1 MPAQRSTSGLPTEE
15 AVPGPQ
21 WQRLTDGGPD
31 GALARRRPPSVR
43 QVLARFVAANLG
55 IALLL
60 LAGSLWAGNSAAR
73 RESLADARTT
83 TDLLA
88 ELLIEPNVSD
98 GVLTGDPR
106 ALTALDGVV
115 DGQLRE
121 AAVVRIKIWDADM
134 QVVYSDDRRLIGRTF
149 PLGEEKQDILRTG
162 GVLAELTSL
171 REEENVFERP
181 QEERLLEVY
190 RQIITPAGDR
200 LLLET
205 YFDYRQVT
213 RRQADIWLTFVPI
226 SVAVLLAM
234 LLVQLPLAK
243 RMIRQVREGD
253 AERLRLHAR
262 AADASDDER
271 RRIAGSLHDGVVQ
284 DLSAAPY
291 LMSGAV
297 DLLTDRPGSDTAAQD
312 AAHGLGLAMTAVR
325 QSVAALRSLLIEIY
339 PPHLARAGLPA
350 ALADLAARAQAR
362 GVATQ
367 LDVPDDLDL
376 PADVDALLFRVA
388 QEALRKVAKHARA
401 GTVQLTLRR
410 DRQLVTMEVRD
421 DGAGFDP
428 STTSGDTGIGHFGM
442 RVLTD
447 LSEAAGATLDLASA
461 PGQGTAL
468 RLQVPLQT

>member
-1 MPAQRSTSGLPTEE
+1 MQAQSASGLPTAEGE
-15 AVPGPQ
+15 PVPP
-21 WQRLTDGGPD
+21 WRRLTDGGPD
-31 GALARRRPPSVR
+31 RARARRRPPSVQR
-43 QVLARFVAANLG
+43 VLARFVAANLA
-55 IALLL
+55 IAMLL
-60 LAGSLWAGNSAAR
+60 LAGSLWAGNRAAR
-73 RESLADARTT
+73 KESLADARTT

-88 ELLIEPNVSD
+88 KLLIEPNLDD
-98 GVLTGDPR
+98 GVLTGDPG
-106 ALTALDGVV
+106 ALTALDHVV
-115 DGQLRE
+115 DGQLRD
-121 AAVVRIKIWDADM
+121 AAVVRIKIWDAGM
-134 QVVYSDDRRLIGRTF
+134 QIVYSDDRRLIGRIF
-149 PLGEEKQDILRTG
+149 PQGEEKHGILRDG
-162 GVLAELTSL
+162 GMLAELSTL

-213 RRQADIWLTFVPI
+213 SRQADIWLTFMPI
-226 SVAVLLAM
+226 SASVLLAM

-262 AADASDDER
+262 AADASDEER

-291 LMSGAV
+291 LMSGAA
-297 DLLTDRPGSDTAAQD
+297 DLLRDRPRTDV
-312 AAHGLGLAMTAVR
+312 AAHEAARGVGQAMTAVR

-339 PPHLARAGLPA
+339 PPHLARGGLPA
-350 ALADLAARAQAR
+350 ALADLAGRAQAH

-367 LDVPDDLDL
+367 LDVADDLDL

-388 QEALRKVAKHARA
+388 QEALRNATRHARA
-401 GTVQLTLRR
+401 GTVQLTLRS
-410 DRQLVTMEVRD
+410 DPGLVTLEVRD
-421 DGAGFDP
+421 DGTGFDP
-428 STTSGDTGIGHFGM
+428 SAPQDTGSGHFGM

-447 LSEAAGATLDLASA
+447 LAEAAGATLDLATA
-461 PGQGTAL
+461 PGRGTAL

>member
-1 MPAQRSTSGLPTEE
+1 MPAQRSTSGMPTEE
-15 AVPGPQ
+15 GVPGPP
-21 WQRLTDGGPD
+21 WRRLTDGGPV
-31 GALARRRPPSVR
+31 GARTHRRPPSVR
-43 QVLARFVAANLG
+43 EVLARFVAANLV

-88 ELLIEPNVSD
+88 ELLIEPNVGD

-106 ALTALDGVV
+106 ALTALDDVV

-121 AAVVRIKIWDADM
+121 AAVVRIKIWDAD

-149 PLGEEKQDILRTG
+149 PLGEAKQDLLRTG
-162 GVLAELTSL
+162 GVLAELSSL

-190 RQIITPAGDR
+190 RRITTPDGDR

-213 RRQADIWLTFVPI
+213 RRQADIWLSFVPI
-226 SVAVLLAM
+226 SAAVLLAM
-234 LLVQLPLAK
+234 LVVQLPLAK

-284 DLSAAPY
+284 DLSAAPF
-291 LMSGAV
+291 LMSGAA
-297 DLLTDRPGSDTAAQD
+297 DLLADRPGSDPEAHEAAR
-312 AAHGLGLAMTAVR
+312 GLGLAMTAVR

-362 GVATQ
+362 GIETQ

-388 QEALRKVAKHARA
+388 QEALRNAAKHARA

-410 DRQLVTMEVRD
+410 DRRLVTMEVRD

-428 STTSGDTGIGHFGM
+428 TTTHGDTGIGHFGM

-447 LSEAAGATLDLASA
+447 LAEAAGATLDLASA

>member
-1 MPAQRSTSGLPTEE
+1 MPAQRSTSCMPTEE
-15 AVPGPQ
+15 GVPGPP
-21 WQRLTDGGPD
+21 WRRLTDGGPV
-31 GALARRRPPSVR
+31 GARARRRPPSVR
-43 QVLARFVAANLG
+43 EVLARFVAANLV

-88 ELLIEPNVSD
+88 ELLIEPNVGD

-106 ALTALDGVV
+106 ALTALDDIV

-121 AAVVRIKIWDADM
+121 AAVVRIKIWDAD

-149 PLGEEKQDILRTG
+149 PLGEAKQDLLRTG
-162 GVLAELTSL
+162 GVLAELSSL

-190 RQIITPAGDR
+190 RRITTPDGDR

-213 RRQADIWLTFVPI
+213 RRQADIWLSFVPI
-226 SVAVLLAM
+226 SAAVLLAM
-234 LLVQLPLAK
+234 LVVQLPLAK

-284 DLSAAPY
+284 DLSAAPF
-291 LMSGAV
+291 LMSGAA
-297 DLLTDRPGSDTAAQD
+297 DLLADRPGSDPEAHEAAR
-312 AAHGLGLAMTAVR
+312 GLGLAMTAVR

-362 GVATQ
+362 GIEPQ

-388 QEALRKVAKHARA
+388 QEALRNAAKHARA
-401 GTVQLTLRR
+401 GTVQLSLRR
-410 DRQLVTMEVRD
+410 DRRLVTMEVRD

-428 STTSGDTGIGHFGM
+428 STTTGDTGIGHFGM

-447 LSEAAGATLDLASA
+447 LAEAAGATLDLASA

-468 RLQVPLQT
+468 RLQVPLET

>member
-1 MPAQRSTSGLPTEE
+1 MPAQRSTSGMPTEE
-15 AVPGPQ
+15 RVPGPL
-21 WQRLTDGGPD
+21 WRRLTDGGPV
-31 GALARRRPPSVR
+31 GARARRRPPSVR
-43 QVLARFVAANLG
+43 EVLARFVAANLV

-88 ELLIEPNVSD
+88 ELLIEPNVGD

-106 ALTALDGVV
+106 ALTALDDVV

-121 AAVVRIKIWDADM
+121 AAVVRIKIWDAD

-149 PLGEEKQDILRTG
+149 PLGEAKQDLLRTG
-162 GVLAELTSL
+162 GVLAELSSL

-190 RQIITPAGDR
+190 RRITTPDGDR

-213 RRQADIWLTFVPI
+213 RRQADIWLSFVPI
-226 SVAVLLAM
+226 SAAVLLAM
-234 LLVQLPLAK
+234 LVVQLPLAK
-243 RMIRQVREGD
+243 RMIRQIREGD

-284 DLSAAPY
+284 DLSAAPF
-291 LMSGAV
+291 LMSGAA
-297 DLLTDRPGSDTAAQD
+297 DLLADRPGSDPEAHEAAR
-312 AAHGLGLAMTAVR
+312 GLGLAMTAVR

-362 GVATQ
+362 GIETQ

-388 QEALRKVAKHARA
+388 QEALRNAAKHARA

-410 DRQLVTMEVRD
+410 DRRLVTMEVRD

-428 STTSGDTGIGHFGM
+428 STTTGDTGIGHFGM

-447 LSEAAGATLDLASA
+447 LAEAAGATLDLASA